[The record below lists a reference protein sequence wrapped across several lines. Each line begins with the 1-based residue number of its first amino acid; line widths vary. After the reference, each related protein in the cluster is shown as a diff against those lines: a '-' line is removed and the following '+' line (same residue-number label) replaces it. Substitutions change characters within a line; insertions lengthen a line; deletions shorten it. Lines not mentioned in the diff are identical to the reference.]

1 MILFPVISDER
12 DETMLEVTVSEANG
26 VDNVEGMGR
35 VARGAEKDESSD
47 VFRKESETVF
57 LNDVDGRLTR

>member
-26 VDNVEGMGR
+26 VDDVEGMGR

-47 VFRKESETVF
+47 VF
-57 LNDVDGRLTR
+57 LIDVDG